1 MRSYGTLFARRTRM
15 AAVVGASRRRSRRV
29 ELTVPFSP
37 GTDLAFGISFRVPR
51 SRARKRGSWKRWPR
65 ALAKTILVAVAI
77 GAPMLTA
84 WAMPELARVR
94 LALFAEPPHDMT
106 ASWAVPDAARPVLQA
121 RHLLTTV
128 TTPQPP
134 AVRAYVVAQG
144 ETLLSI
150 AARFGIT
157 PQTLAYDNGI
167 SDSAQVHA
175 GQSLVVPPFDAAV
188 HVMGDGETIAAV
200 ASRFGLQADAVRALN
215 GVAFDDSDAA
225 AGRVLV
231 LPVPDAQYPGFRLH
245 LSEPPRVLAPRVRWP
260 AEGVITQLY
269 SVAHTGIDI
278 AAPYGTPIVATDA
291 GTVSF
296 VGYRGIGGLAVCVY
310 LDWGLESC
318 AYHDSASYVEVG
330 QRVAAGQTIAAIGL
344 TGETTGPHVHWEART
359 NGALVDPLTYA
370 PPVVRPA
377 VGGSTGSTSAPGSP

>member
-1 MRSYGTLFARRTRM
+1 MRTVGTLIARGTSV
-15 AAVVGASRRRSRRV
+15 ASVVGAPRRRSRRV

-51 SRARKRGSWKRWPR
+51 RRARKRGSWKRWPR
-65 ALAKTILVAVAI
+65 ALANTVLVAIAV
-77 GAPMLTA
+77 GAPVLTA

-94 LALFAEPPHDMT
+94 LAFFAERSSE
-106 ASWAVPDAARPVLQA
+106 AVVSWAAPEAARPVLQA

-134 AVRAYVVAQG
+134 AVRAYVVSQG

-150 AARFGIT
+150 AAHFGIT

-167 SDSAQVHA
+167 SDSAQVRV

-188 HVMGDGETIAAV
+188 HVMAEGETIAAV
-200 ASRFGLQADAVRALN
+200 ASRFGLEADAVRSLN

-231 LPVPDAQYPGFRLH
+231 LPVPDAQYPGFRLR

-260 AEGVITQLY
+260 TEGVITQLF
-269 SVAHTGIDI
+269 SPAHTGVDI
-278 AAPYGTPIVATDA
+278 AAPYGSPIVAPDV
-291 GTVSF
+291 GTVSW
-296 VGYRGIGGLAVCVY
+296 VGYRGDGGLAVCVY
-310 LDWGLESC
+310 HDWGLETC
-318 AYHDSASYVEVG
+318 AYHTSATYVEVG
-330 QRVAAGQTIAAIGL
+330 QRVTAGQRIAAIGL
-344 TGETTGPHVHWEART
+344 TGVTTGPHVHWEART

-370 PPVVRPA
+370 PPVVRPV
-377 VGGSTGSTSAPGSP
+377 VGGSTGSVGLP